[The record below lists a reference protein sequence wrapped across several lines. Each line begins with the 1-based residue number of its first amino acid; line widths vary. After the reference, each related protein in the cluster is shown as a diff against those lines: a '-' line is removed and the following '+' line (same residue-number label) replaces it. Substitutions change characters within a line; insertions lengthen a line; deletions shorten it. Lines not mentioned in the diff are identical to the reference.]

1 MIPWKLVD
9 GRTPLDEDEDHPW
22 TLIESG
28 EPLRLELSRLAS
40 LKPAMIGLISPS
52 GDFLDLSL
60 GGPYAA
66 LRWIPSPT
74 ERNRIGDR
82 VAMAEQ
88 TCAPDSIEFIAE
100 GIPTPSPPEELF
112 PVDEVIEAALYFY
125 REHRLPEW
133 LTWRQWN
140 LKTKQWDTIP
150 ATRPAPVGV
159 LAK

>member
-9 GRTPLDEDEDHPW
+9 GRAPLDEDEDHPR
-22 TLIESG
+22 TLIES
-28 EPLRLELSRLAS
+28 EEQLRLELSRLAS
-40 LKPAMIGLISPS
+40 LKPAMIGLICPC

-66 LRWIPSPT
+66 LRKVPAPT
-74 ERNRIGDR
+74 QRGRHGDC
-82 VAMAEQ
+82 VAMAGQ
-88 TCAPDSIEFIAE
+88 ICTPDSAEFIAE
-100 GIPTPSPPEELF
+100 GIPTPSPPEELY

-133 LTWRQWN
+133 ITWRQWN
-140 LKTKQWDTIP
+140 TKTKLWDTIP

-159 LAK
+159 LTK